1 MSLRHR
7 LVAALLVIGVVLI
20 GAGVAVSGL
29 IRGALVDQVDRQ
41 LERAGPPLGT
51 FIGAFEPG
59 PAFNGRVGTNTG
71 DRFTEMYV
79 AVASREGLRVF
90 GPTVGSEPPPDLTEV
105 LPADGALA
113 DPTPRFTTVGA
124 IGGGPDYRVLIE
136 GVPNGGAIA
145 VAQSLRATDHTY
157 RQIVSVEVA
166 AALAVLLTLCM
177 AAWWLLRHGVRPI
190 EKMAMTAN
198 AIADGDLS
206 RRVAPAEEKTEVGRL
221 GIALNTMLGQIE
233 GAFEERQESEDRL
246 RRFVADASHE
256 LRTPLTSIRGY
267 AELWRAGAIETP
279 DEQADAMRRVEHE
292 ASRMGRLVD
301 DMLLLA
307 RLDEGRPLDLVDV
320 DLGHIAEDA
329 VRDARAVEPGRPITL
344 APDDGVVVSGDA
356 DRLRQVVAN
365 LLANALVHTPPGTP
379 VEVRVRRDGPA
390 AVLEVTDHGPGLT
403 PELAAKVF
411 ERFVRADPARTRATG
426 GSGLGLAIVAAVV
439 EAHGGRAEVESA
451 PGEGA
456 TFRVVLPAE
465 EADVSPATSDH
476 ALR

>member
-1 MSLRHR
+1 MGC
-7 LVAALLVIGVVLI
+7 AC
-20 GAGVAVSGL
+20 SGP
-29 IRGALVDQVDRQ
+29 R
-41 LERAGPPLGT
+41 
-51 FIGAFEPG
+51 
-59 PAFNGRVGTNTG
+59 
-71 DRFTEMYV
+71 
-79 AVASREGLRVF
+79 
-90 GPTVGSEPPPDLTEV
+90 VGSEPPPDLSDV
-105 LPADGALA
+105 LPPDGALL

-124 IGGGPDYRVLIE
+124 VGGGPSFRVLVE

-145 VAQSLRATDHTY
+145 VAQSLRATEHTY
-157 RQIVSVEVA
+157 RQIVTVEVA

-190 EKMAMTAN
+190 EQMAVTAN

-206 RRVAPAEEKTEVGRL
+206 RRVAPAEEKTEVGKL

-233 GAFEERQESEDRL
+233 GAFEERQESENRL

-307 RLDEGRPLDLVDV
+307 RLDEGRPLDLDDV

-329 VRDARAVEPGRPITL
+329 TRDARAVEPERPITL
-344 APDDGVVVSGDA
+344 STEDGVVVSGDA
-356 DRLRQVVAN
+356 DRLRQVTAN
-365 LLANALVHTPPGTP
+365 LVANALVHTPPGTQ

-390 AVLEVTDHGPGLT
+390 AVLEVTDHGPGLS
-403 PELAAKVF
+403 PELRGQGLRAL
-411 ERFVRADPARTRATG
+411 RPGRPCADPCDRWFGSRARDRRCGGRSSWRTRERSTRPPVRVRHSVSCSPRRRLTCPQQPPITL
-426 GSGLGLAIVAAVV
+426 SGDPKS
-439 EAHGGRAEVESA
+439 E
-451 PGEGA
+451 
-456 TFRVVLPAE
+456 
-465 EADVSPATSDH
+465 
-476 ALR
+476 LRQCSRE

>member
-1 MSLRHR
+1 M
-7 LVAALLVIGVVLI
+7 
-20 GAGVAVSGL
+20 
-29 IRGALVDQVDRQ
+29 
-41 LERAGPPLGT
+41 
-51 FIGAFEPG
+51 
-59 PAFNGRVGTNTG
+59 
-71 DRFTEMYV
+71 
-79 AVASREGLRVF
+79 
-90 GPTVGSEPPPDLTEV
+90 
-105 LPADGALA
+105 
-113 DPTPRFTTVGA
+113 GA
-124 IGGGPDYRVLIE
+124 IGGGPDYRVLIQ

-145 VAQSLRATDHTY
+145 VAQSLRATEHTY

-320 DLGHIAEDA
+320 DLGHIAGGRREGRA
-329 VRDARAVEPGRPITL
+329 GRRARHGRSRSRRTTSVI
-344 APDDGVVVSGDA
+344 VSGDA

-379 VEVRVRRDGPA
+379 VEVRVRHDGPA
-390 AVLEVTDHGPGLT
+390 AVLEVADHGPGLRPSSPT
-403 PELAAKVF
+403 RCSSGSCEPIP
-411 ERFVRADPARTRATG
+411 RAPARLVARAS
-426 GSGLGLAIVAAVV
+426 GSPSSPRSSKRTAAGL
-439 EAHGGRAEVESA
+439 RSTSK

-456 TFRVVLPAE
+456 TFRVVLPAQ
-465 EADVSPATSDH
+465 
-476 ALR
+476 